1 MADTVRAPLAARQ
14 LPSWPARASRAAV
27 ELLHQRY
34 GVRWLFAD
42 EQDQRL
48 RPRLS
53 PARRRSVSVVSFPGP
68 QAPAAGQSPASS
80 MTAAVERFLES
91 VQAATT
97 RASYAETLA
106 RLTSWPGRDI
116 RSPRSRPRSTPW

>member
-1 MADTVRAPLAARQ
+1 MADTVRAPPAARQ

-48 RPRLS
+48 SPRLS
-53 PARRRSVSVVSFPGP
+53 
-68 QAPAAGQSPASS
+68 
-80 MTAAVERFLES
+80 
-91 VQAATT
+91 
-97 RASYAETLA
+97 AEII
-106 RLTSWPGRDI
+106 RLWRDNFEVY
-116 RSPRSRPRSTPW
+116 RVRKM